1 MTLRLAVWS
10 GPRNISTAM
19 MRAWEN
25 RDDCEVLDEP
35 FYAYYLRKTGL
46 DHPAADKVMASQS
59 TDWREVA
66 ALCQGEAPNQAA
78 IFYQKQMSFH
88 VLDEVD
94 RGWMSD
100 LTHCFLIRDPESVVA
115 SYAQVRDTPT
125 LADIGFVQQSELYH
139 YVCQYLEPTPVVIDS
154 AEFLANPEAMLRAW
168 CEALG
173 IEFSERMLTWPAGPR
188 DSDGVWAPHWYA
200 SVWASTGFAKR
211 RVTQPALNPR
221 LRALADQARPY
232 YQDLYD
238 RRLRVL

>member
-35 FYAYYLRKTGL
+35 FYAYYLKQTGL
-46 DHPAADKVMASQS
+46 NHPAADEVMASQS
-59 TDWREVA
+59 TDWREVTA
-66 ALCQGEAPNQAA
+66 ICQGPAPKNAP

-94 RGWMSD
+94 RKWMSK

-115 SYAQVRDTPT
+115 SYAQVRETPT
-125 LADIGFVQQSELYH
+125 LQDIGFVQQAELYD
-139 YVCQYLEPTPVVIDS
+139 YVCQHLEPSPVVIDS
-154 AEFLANPEAMLRAW
+154 AEFLAQPEAMLRAW
-168 CEALG
+168 CAILG
-173 IEFSERMLTWPAGPR
+173 IDFSEDMLSWPKGPR

-200 SVWASTGFAKR
+200 SVWASTGFAEPRANK
-211 RVTQPALNPR
+211 PALNQE
-221 LRALADQARPY
+221 LQALADQAQPF

-238 RRLRVL
+238 RRLRV